1 MSNKIEYFKSLK
13 DMYQTEKLA
22 KIPTQSYFNIV
33 PLETKRVYGKF
44 VWHKP
49 NAYTLYNKNFNIF
62 TKLKQGFT
70 ILGEKC
76 PLYKLTYNSRNSYWS
91 SWKINRK
98 KKHNLM
104 IQYTR

>member
-62 TKLKQGFT
+62 TKLKQGLLYLERNVHFINLPIT
-70 ILGEKC
+70 PEILIGAAGK
-76 PLYKLTYNSRNSYWS
+76 
-91 SWKINRK
+91 
-98 KKHNLM
+98 
-104 IQYTR
+104 

>member
-49 NAYTLYNKNFNIF
+49 NAYTLFIIRISIF
-62 TKLKQGFT
+62 L
-70 ILGEKC
+70 
-76 PLYKLTYNSRNSYWS
+76 RN
-91 SWKINRK
+91 
-98 KKHNLM
+98 
-104 IQYTR
+104 